1 MRIGVIGT
9 KWGLMHVGAF
19 RAAGADVTA
28 LCGRSAD
35 HTRAVAARE
44 GIPLATTD
52 VRELCAAVDAVV
64 VASPDSVH
72 RAHVEAALGAGRPVL
87 CEKPLTRTAE
97 ESRALLAHARSATSP
112 LAVNFPYRML
122 PSVRALKAWL
132 AERPVRHLALTL
144 RNGFAVDEGDTSGP
158 LPGASGD
165 PRGSAH
171 AEDGRATARPLLGAS
186 GDWGGMSHVIDA
198 ALWLAGAAPVWVQ
211 ASLSGRPVHT
221 AALHVGL
228 SSGAVLVLTHAA
240 CPEPGIHGGWTL
252 LGRGWEAGF
261 SGGYVPSR
269 EGWCV
274 SPVRGFEHGTWRD
287 VAPGLEPRPGEREP
301 WAQAHVEGARRFLAL
316 LRGEPRDG
324 LATLEDGATVQ
335 EVLAAAMVSEETGRR
350 VHLESRP
357 GV

>member
-1 MRIGVIGT
+1 MVRIGVIGT
-9 KWGLMHVGAF
+9 KWGLMHVGAL
-19 RAAGADVTA
+19 RAAGAEVTA
-28 LCGRSAD
+28 LCGQRPEN
-35 HTRAVAARE
+35 TRAVAARE
-44 GIPLATTD
+44 DIPLATTD

-64 VASPDSVH
+64 VASPDAAH
-72 RAHVEAALGAGRPVL
+72 QAHVEAALNAGRPVL

-97 ESRALLAHARSATSP
+97 EARALLAHARSATSP
-112 LAVNFPYRML
+112 VAVSFPYRML
-122 PSVRALKAWL
+122 PSLRALKAWL
-132 AERPVRHLALTL
+132 TERPVRHLALTL
-144 RNGFAVDEGDTSGP
+144 RNGFAVDEGDSTG
-158 LPGASGD
+158 
-165 PRGSAH
+165 
-171 AEDGRATARPLLGAS
+171 PLLGAS

-198 ALWLAGAAPVWVQ
+198 ALWLAGAVPVWVQ

-287 VAPGLEPRPGEREP
+287 LAPGLEPRPGEREP

-357 GV
+357 GA

>member
-1 MRIGVIGT
+1 MVRIGVIGT

-19 RAAGADVTA
+19 RAAGAEVTA
-28 LCGRSAD
+28 LCGQSRD
-35 HTRAVAARE
+35 NTRAVAARE

-72 RAHVEAALGAGRPVL
+72 PAHVEAALEAGRAVL

-97 ESRALLAHARSATSP
+97 EARALLARTRAAPRPT
-112 LAVNFPYRML
+112 AVNFPYRML
-122 PSVRALKAWL
+122 PSMRALKAWL

-144 RNGFAVDEGDTSGP
+144 RNGFAADGGDSGP
-158 LPGASGD
+158 LM
-165 PRGSAH
+165 
-171 AEDGRATARPLLGAS
+171 GAS

-198 ALWLAGAAPVWVQ
+198 ALWLADASPVWVQ

-269 EGWCV
+269 GGWCI
-274 SPVRGFEHGTWRD
+274 SPVRGFEHGTWGD
-287 VAPGLEPRPGEREP
+287 VAPGLEPRDGEREP
-301 WAQAHVEGARRFLAL
+301 WAQAHVEGARRFLGL
-316 LRGEPRDG
+316 LGGGARDG

-335 EVLAAAMVSEETGRR
+335 EVVAAAMASEEQGRR
-350 VHLESRP
+350 VSLPRRS
-357 GV
+357 

>member
-1 MRIGVIGT
+1 MVRIGVIGT

-19 RAAGADVTA
+19 RAAGAEVSA
-28 LCGRSAD
+28 LCGQNLD
-35 HTRAVAARE
+35 NTRAVAARE
-44 GIPLATTD
+44 GVALATTD

-64 VASPDSVH
+64 VASPDAVH
-72 RAHVEAALGAGRPVL
+72 RAHVEAALSAGRPVL

-97 ESRALLAHARSATSP
+97 EARALLSHARSAASP
-112 LAVNFPYRML
+112 GAVNFPYRML

-132 AERPVRHLALTL
+132 AQRPVRHLALTL
-144 RNGFAVDEGDTSGP
+144 RNGFASDEGN
-158 LPGASGD
+158 
-165 PRGSAH
+165 
-171 AEDGRATARPLLGAS
+171 TAGPLLGAS

-198 ALWLAGAAPVWVQ
+198 ALWLAGAPPVWVQ

-240 CPEPGIHGGWTL
+240 CAEPGIHGGWTL

-274 SPVRGFEHGTWRD
+274 SPVRGFEHGTWVD

-301 WAQAHVEGARRFLAL
+301 WAQAHVEGARRFLDV
-316 LRGEPRDG
+316 LRGGPRDG
-324 LATLEDGATVQ
+324 LATLEEGATVQ
-335 EVLAAAMVSEETGRR
+335 EVLAAAMVSEAAGRR

-357 GV
+357 GA